1 VLKLLYRF
9 GLGWLVGRR
18 WLLMVTNDAEGAG
31 TRDSVHRYR
40 LEDGAVVVPA
50 ESAPWLDDLAAKP
63 VATIHAHPGP
73 LAVAA
78 DLRAE
83 EVVLTPTGRQ
93 APPAVVPDLN
103 WVLPAVVVALLGLR
117 SLVRFLDQ
125 TGHTTGNRGCAIG
138 DPAGSSSASPSNGGE
153 VRHRRGAWRASSDR

>member
-1 VLKLLYRF
+1 MTPEDPRRVASVPSGFGLPSPQLLKLLHRF

-18 WLLMVTNDAEGAG
+18 WLLMVSNDAAGAG
-31 TRDSVHRYR
+31 TRNSVHRYR

-50 ESAPWLDDLAAKP
+50 QPAPWLDDLAARP

-103 WVLPAVVVALLGLR
+103 WVLPVVVVASLALR
-117 SLVRFLDQ
+117 ALVPLPRS
-125 TGHTTGNRGCAIG
+125 GRGG
-138 DPAGSSSASPSNGGE
+138 PVRGRGGQ
-153 VRHRRGAWRASSDR
+153 